1 MITRVRRLRVLVQ
14 WLIIISVGLLE
25 LFSFF
30 FFFYRFLPIKLIG
43 SLLESA
49 AGLIEFVGKLF
60 CRRRPQY
67 AQFLTCFCKT
77 SAPGKFG
84 LKLFCYPQELLYD
97 VEQQVRRCE
106 VHYIGQGSSDKP
118 VCEEEISVYF
128 SKEILFTKDEDPK
141 TTIKVVR
148 YNIINL
154 FLAHQVHRILTEY
167 F

>member
-1 MITRVRRLRVLVQ
+1 M
-14 WLIIISVGLLE
+14 
-25 LFSFF
+25 
-30 FFFYRFLPIKLIG
+30 
-43 SLLESA
+43 
-49 AGLIEFVGKLF
+49 
-60 CRRRPQY
+60 
-67 AQFLTCFCKT
+67 
-77 SAPGKFG
+77 
-84 LKLFCYPQELLYD
+84 
-97 VEQQVRRCE
+97 
-106 VHYIGQGSSDKP
+106 HYIGQGSSDKP